1 MSPSHQPP
9 LPAPETPWAP
19 RPPRARLKELAA
31 RYGMTPDEA
40 AEALLI
46 WAAGMEQIGAAA
58 ADPEAL
64 KAEGLHGLALLTRTL
79 ELGVADVRAALAVYR
94 ELLPALQDCSARMR
108 VMEQTIATLVRAL
121 PALRPAGQIAAQAAT
136 APLNR
141 LPVVPPPEP
150 PPPTPAAARPASA
163 RRKPVAQTPDLF
175 AETAA
180 R

>member
-1 MSPSHQPP
+1 
-9 LPAPETPWAP
+9 
-19 RPPRARLKELAA
+19 
-31 RYGMTPDEA
+31 MTSDEA

-94 ELLPALQDCSARMR
+94 ELLPDLQDCLARMR
-108 VMEQTIATLVRAL
+108 LMEQTIATLVRAL
-121 PALRPAGQIAAQAAT
+121 PALRPPGQVATEAAT
-136 APLNR
+136 APLNPVPA
-141 LPVVPPPEP
+141 LP
-150 PPPTPAAARPASA
+150 PAGQPRPAPAVTAARPAA
-163 RRKPVAQTPDLF
+163 HAQRKPVVQTLDLF
-175 AETAA
+175 AGTAA

>member
-1 MSPSHQPP
+1 MSPPHQPP
-9 LPAPETPWAP
+9 LPAPETPRAP
-19 RPPRARLKELAA
+19 RPSRARLRELAA
-31 RYGMTPDEA
+31 RYGMTSDEA

-64 KAEGLHGLALLTRTL
+64 KAEGLQGLVLLTRTL
-79 ELGVADVRAALAVYR
+79 ELGVADVRTALAVYR
-94 ELLPALQDCSARMR
+94 ELLPDLQDCLARMR
-108 VMEQTIATLVRAL
+108 LMEQTIATLVRAL
-121 PALRPAGQIAAQAAT
+121 PALRAPGQVAAEAAT

-141 LPVVPPPEP
+141 LPMAP
-150 PPPTPAAARPASA
+150 PPPPAAAARPASA

-180 R
+180 L